1 MVTIIAWTRN
11 FLIIIVVNKRLDSWK
26 RKATL
31 LELLQCYQLKIPQ
44 ISTIEQASIEICKFL
59 TKLVT
64 LTFVQCNRTR
74 IAIATTASKAG
85 CNGGADFG
93 LYTKFLEVL

>member
-1 MVTIIAWTRN
+1 MKEESNFIGVIAVWPTQKFAKNFRFQSHQITIT
-11 FLIIIVVNKRLDSWK
+11 
-26 RKATL
+26 
-31 LELLQCYQLKIPQ
+31 
-44 ISTIEQASIEICKFL
+44 EQASIEIRKFL
-59 TKLVT
+59 TKKSKVGNT
-64 LTFVQCNRTR
+64 DFVQCNRTR

>member
-31 LELLQCYQLKIPQ
+31 LELLQCDQLKKLRIFNFQSHQ
-44 ISTIEQASIEICKFL
+44 ISTIEQASNSQIFDQKKIVGN
-59 TKLVT
+59 T
-64 LTFVQCNRTR
+64 
-74 IAIATTASKAG
+74 
-85 CNGGADFG
+85 DFCS
-93 LYTKFLEVL
+93 LQ